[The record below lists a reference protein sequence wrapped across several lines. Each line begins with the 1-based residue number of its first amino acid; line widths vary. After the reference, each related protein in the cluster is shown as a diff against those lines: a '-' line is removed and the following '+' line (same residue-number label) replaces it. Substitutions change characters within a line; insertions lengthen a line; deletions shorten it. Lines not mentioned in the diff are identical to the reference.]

1 VETLLQ
7 LDRGQFELVGL
18 LVVVVTL
25 VLILTRVVFIYVTIR
40 IEGLRRGERQNMR
53 LAMLAAWAGARGP
66 VSGMAAFSIPLVLV
80 DGTALPYREEL
91 LATTFVIILVTL
103 LLSQTLAPLAR
114 RLGVQAPDDTE
125 MLRRID
131 ATLARAALRRL
142 DAIEEEAAMR
152 GRPIPADIADLLR
165 DSVEQR
171 LRALQVEPEA
181 DAPDALALQAELRR
195 LMIRAE
201 QEEILRIRDEEG
213 LPDSMVRP
221 IQQAL
226 DVRLLG
232 LGKIAE
238 GGH

>member
-1 VETLLQ
+1 
-7 LDRGQFELVGL
+7 
-18 LVVVVTL
+18 
-25 VLILTRVVFIYVTIR
+25 
-40 IEGLRRGERQNMR
+40 
-53 LAMLAAWAGARGP
+53 
-66 VSGMAAFSIPLVLV
+66 MAAFSIPLVLA
-80 DGTALPYREEL
+80 DGSDLPYREEL

-125 MLRRID
+125 KLRQID

-142 DAIEEEAAMR
+142 DAVEEEAAMR
-152 GRPIPADIADLLR
+152 GRPIPPDVAGLLR

-171 LRALQVEPEA
+171 LRSLQVDPEA
-181 DAPDALALQAELRR
+181 DTSDALALQVELRM

-213 LPDSMVRP
+213 LPDSIVRP